1 MLTKASEGLIM
12 SFKLISGVPEK
23 SPWQKF
29 PALCSSYASMGH
41 NYKSLSVA
49 AKQVLDIQYLEF

>member
-1 MLTKASEGLIM
+1 M

-29 PALCSSYASMGH
+29 PALYSSYALMGH
-41 NYKSLSVA
+41 NDKSSSVA
-49 AKQVLDIQYLEF
+49 SKQVLDMQYWVL